1 MGRHRSPWTSWKA
14 GYFQQLPQLR
24 RRPLMVEL
32 PLMNLIE
39 YAAVLQELPLR
50 SPCMVSYFCSLFF
63 WHSWCKSSKVGCQIT
78 WSRGLVMPGFC
89 GKAQPIRLRELCG
102 GVVKAIS
109 SIFLVPQKEPLAV
122 RACLRLQVGSRR
134 WEPQPWR
141 IHPKIANECNLN
153 QLETFPFRLLDCL
166 AILCSWGTNHLSS
179 KSANFSRYTVLRE
192 RHVFGTLVL

>member
-1 MGRHRSPWTSWKA
+1 
-14 GYFQQLPQLR
+14 
-24 RRPLMVEL
+24 MVEL

-63 WHSWCKSSKVGCQIT
+63 LTFMMQGCQTT

-109 SIFLVPQKEPLAV
+109 SIFLVPKRTFGSSSMPPAPSWFSW
-122 RACLRLQVGSRR
+122 VGASTMENSPKNSRMN
-134 WEPQPWR
+134 
-141 IHPKIANECNLN
+141 A
-153 QLETFPFRLLDCL
+153 T
-166 AILCSWGTNHLSS
+166 
-179 KSANFSRYTVLRE
+179 
-192 RHVFGTLVL
+192 

>member
-1 MGRHRSPWTSWKA
+1 MCSTRYGGPRDVYENHRIAAKARGRDAVKGWKESTVFHGWSIWSGCIMGRHRSPWTSWKA

-122 RACLRLQVGSRR
+122 RACLRLQVG
-134 WEPQPWR
+134 
-141 IHPKIANECNLN
+141 
-153 QLETFPFRLLDCL
+153 
-166 AILCSWGTNHLSS
+166 
-179 KSANFSRYTVLRE
+179 FS
-192 RHVFGTLVL
+192 